1 MDHAKTGSRPVLACR
16 PWSPSV
22 VALDE
27 WMGFCLDGKRRLG
40 TRAARGASTRHIS
53 TPVVNAARPDH
64 TQFCFDQHSR
74 TLWLQEN
81 GKQWKNN
88 SSELE
93 RLVWCVGL
101 HSQCLTSP
109 KAGETQARALSF
121 TFTALGQ
128 CLSLPGTERPCLHI
142 RWTDLNGN
150 FKGTLGGPS
159 LFQMNQCRCCV
170 IMILMWK
177 EKIK

>member
-1 MDHAKTGSRPVLACR
+1 MDHAKTGSRPVWACR
-16 PWSPSV
+16 PWLPSV

-40 TRAARGASTRHIS
+40 TGAARGASTRHIS
-53 TPVVNAARPDH
+53 TPVVNTARPDH

-74 TLWLQEN
+74 TLWLQES

-88 SSELE
+88 SSELG

-109 KAGETQARALSF
+109 EAGKLRQGLCP
-121 TFTALGQ
+121 ALGQ
-128 CLSLPGTERPCLHI
+128 CLSVPGTERRCLCI
-142 RWTDLNGN
+142 RWTDLSGN
-150 FKGTLGGPS
+150 FKGTLGGPN